1 MNNKI
6 IVSIVCSDP
15 FLLFMNNNIVLNIIM
30 SCNLFLNKHTQM
42 VSASP
47 IYTGPANFVVGS
59 LGWNPSLIIWIWNWI
74 HVCFQSEDPDTRQL
88 HSYIKSL
95 IVVFYL
101 ALVIYLIMH
110 HPIIPC
116 GYKTRIWSY
125 FILLY

>member
-1 MNNKI
+1 MNKKI

-59 LGWNPSLIIWIWNWI
+59 LG
-74 HVCFQSEDPDTRQL
+74 
-88 HSYIKSL
+88 
-95 IVVFYL
+95 
-101 ALVIYLIMH
+101 
-110 HPIIPC
+110 
-116 GYKTRIWSY
+116 
-125 FILLY
+125 